1 MNKKFFTLMA
11 AALLGGAAM
20 PSEAF
25 AQASTP
31 AAPVHKAGIADT
43 TEVKSDLMDGLKF
56 MLRSH
61 NNIATGADGGGIA
74 FISVADSAKTS
85 FKVYSDSVK
94 PVAQKPA
101 VFEVRNWNK
110 SSGTFELY
118 VDGKQFVKGIGG
130 KHYGTFMAY
139 SKNKVATSAGQ
150 WDSLKV
156 VTGPLAL
163 DTVFTQAGK
172 TTGASIES
180 NIIHTYTTK
189 TTQAAENLNAYFNG
203 SFKLGFPDAET
214 APAVNPFGEDLVA
227 IPASV
232 LNYVLTNGVGTNAT
246 FSKDSVFMAK
256 KTDDA
261 VKIGAGSETSVA
273 KIKALELVVIDPTK
287 SFGLTGFDGT
297 AGEGYMFTTIKAED
311 LSATE
316 NELNEDGTLK
326 KVYYMNG
333 LFKVNEADGLNAAG
347 KLSLVAGKFQYFDK
361 NKKSTAIYAEDSD
374 GYQADSVLIA
384 AYTPTKDGAAYY
396 VTTVHAEAEEG
407 IALAEMGGT
416 SYVNTKALLSEDG
429 PTIYNIQFLGTK
441 PTSGS
446 NWYGKY
452 LVCVPANSNEGGTYG
467 AAAPADV
474 DLTNADAQWIVKEVG
489 SAGKLTLISARDYKT
504 EAKLSLYEADGGLYT
519 LNGGFDGKDGTEKVK
534 LTTAEESAAYVKLT
548 DTEKTQNMQ
557 IYFQGKDAI
566 GKEKVYVAWNK
577 DRKQFVGTQESAD
590 AENFKHAGDTTVVE
604 KYTYAYLKKGE
615 VADKEVEVKIPAY
628 RFKWNDKFV
637 HFKEES
643 KLDTCAMDDTHKANG
658 NAIWFAFKKNYDGT
672 TNALVFKS
680 KDGKANKDSLV
691 NGQKAQRLYVKTL
704 DATLDSTLISTANS
718 YVDVVLSFYS
728 LGETLPQE
736 VGRATFESNLGG
748 IAMRENENG
757 IVDAIIAD
765 EPATF
770 WLDTADTKA
779 DFPTFYIRSSV
790 SAEDLRAD
798 EEAAPVKRFMLY
810 TPTALA
816 NYWDDA
822 KAEWVKDNDYYAYDD
837 LKAVFVPAAVVGV
850 NEVVADINGKETT
863 LKKDGT
869 KVFKFHITEAD
880 DEGGYYISSDKTG
893 NYLRNAN
900 GVLVFTSDKN
910 KALVVSVNEGDP
922 TANEAIEAAGVQ
934 VIGGQGAVTVQGAAG
949 KVITVANI
957 LGQTIANQVAASDN
971 VTIAVPAGIVVV
983 AVEGEAT
990 KVVVK

>member
-11 AALLGGAAM
+11 AALIGGAAM
-20 PSEAF
+20 PSEAT
-25 AQASTP
+25 AQ
-31 AAPVHKAGIADT
+31 VHEAGKADT
-43 TEVKSDLMDGLKF
+43 TLVESDLKDGLKF
-56 MLRSH
+56 MLRAH
-61 NNIATGADGGGIA
+61 NQGTAPKGNFITVKGI
-74 FISVADSAKTS
+74 DKTS
-85 FKVYSDSVK
+85 FVECEDSVTL
-94 PVAQKPA
+94 VSGKPA
-101 VFEVRNWNK
+101 VFEVKDYVN
-110 SSGTFELY
+110 GTFKLY
-118 VDGKQFVKGIGG
+118 VDGKKFVK
-130 KHYGTFMAY
+130 KYTKDDKDAYYDTFVAY
-139 SKNKVATSAGQ
+139 INDKVTTKAGDWDSIKVATAAYG
-150 WDSLKV
+150 
-156 VTGPLAL
+156 VT
-163 DTVFTQAGK
+163 DTLF
-172 TTGASIES
+172 TTGNPDAWKS
-180 NIIHTYTTK
+180 NMVHTYTTK
-189 TTQAAENLNAYFNG
+189 TTQTAKNLNDYYNG

-232 LNYVLTNGVGTNAT
+232 LNHHLANGVGTHAT
-246 FSKDSVFMAK
+246 LGKDSVFMAK

-261 VKIGAGSETSVA
+261 VKIGRGEETSLA

-297 AGEGYMFTTIKAED
+297 AGEGYMFTTIKAENLD
-311 LSATE
+311 ATE
-316 NELNEDGTLK
+316 NELDEDGALK

-347 KLSLVAGKFQYFDK
+347 KLSLIAGRFQYFNK
-361 NKKSTAIYAEDSD
+361 NKVSTPIARTEDFPV
-374 GYQADSVLIA
+374 DSVLIA

-396 VTTVHAEAEEG
+396 VTTIGDYVEDG
-407 IALAEMGGT
+407 VVLAEMGGT

-441 PTSGS
+441 PSTGS

-452 LVCVPANSNEGGTYG
+452 LVCVPDNNNDGSAVD
-467 AAAPADV
+467 AAAPAEV
-474 DLTNADAQWIVKEVG
+474 DLTNVDAQWIVTGTG
-489 SAGKLTLISARDYKT
+489 SAGKLTLVSARDYKT
-504 EAKLSLYEADGGLYT
+504 EITLSLYEADGGLYT
-519 LNGGFDGKDGTEKVK
+519 LNGGAYNEEKGAEKVK
-534 LTTAEESAAYVKLT
+534 LTAAEETAAYVKLT

-557 IYFQGKDAI
+557 IYFQGYDAI
-566 GKEKVYVAWNK
+566 GKEEIYVAWDK
-577 DRKQFVGTQESAD
+577 DKKKFVGTQESD
-590 AENFKHAGDTTVVE
+590 YAENFKYAADTTVVE
-604 KYTYAYLKKGE
+604 KYSYAYLKKGE

-637 HFKEES
+637 HFKTES
-643 KLDTCAMDDTHKANG
+643 VLDTCAMDDEHKANG

-691 NGQKAQRLYVKTL
+691 NGQTAQRLYVRTL
-704 DATLDSTLISTANS
+704 DAALDSTLISTANS

-779 DFPTFYIRSSV
+779 DFPTFYIRSGV

-816 NYWDDA
+816 NYWDDDL
-822 KAEWVKDNDYYAYDD
+822 AEWVKDDDYYAYDE

-850 NEVVADINGKETT
+850 NEVVADINGEETT
-863 LKKDGT
+863 LKKDDT

-900 GVLVFTSDKN
+900 GVLVFTSDKS

-922 TANEAIEAAGVQ
+922 TANEAIAAEGVQ

-971 VTIAVPAGIVVV
+971 VTIAAPAGVVVV

>member
-11 AALLGGAAM
+11 AALIGGAAM
-20 PSEAF
+20 PSEAT
-25 AQASTP
+25 AQ
-31 AAPVHKAGIADT
+31 VHEAGKADT
-43 TEVKSDLMDGLKF
+43 TLVESDLKDGLKF
-56 MLRSH
+56 MLRAH
-61 NNIATGADGGGIA
+61 KQGTAPKGNFITVKGIN
-74 FISVADSAKTS
+74 KTS
-85 FKVYSDSVK
+85 FVECEDSVTL
-94 PVAQKPA
+94 VSEKPA
-101 VFEVRNWNK
+101 VFEVKDYVN
-110 SSGTFELY
+110 GTFKLY
-118 VDGKQFVKGIGG
+118 VDGKKFVK
-130 KHYGTFMAY
+130 KYTKDDKDAYYDTFVAY
-139 SKNKVATSAGQ
+139 SGGNVTTEAGKWDSILVATP
-150 WDSLKV
+150 
-156 VTGPLAL
+156 TY
-163 DTVFTQAGK
+163 GK
-172 TTGASIES
+172 TDTLFTTYISDAVGRVS
-180 NIIHTYTTK
+180 NSVFTYTTK
-189 TTQAAENLNAYFNG
+189 TTQTAKNLNDYYNG

-227 IPASV
+227 IPSS
-232 LNYVLTNGVGTNAT
+232 VLTNLLGNGIGA
-246 FSKDSVFMAK
+246 SGLKLDSVFMAK

-261 VKIGAGSETSVA
+261 VKIGNGQTTDAA

-316 NELNEDGTLK
+316 NELDEDGTLK

-347 KLSLVAGKFQYFDK
+347 KLSLIAGKFQYFNK
-361 NKKSTAIYAEDSD
+361 NKVSTPIAGTE
-374 GYQADSVLIA
+374 GFPVDSVLIA

-396 VTTVHAEAEEG
+396 VTTIGDYVEDG
-407 IALAEMGGT
+407 VVLAEMGGT
-416 SYVNTKALLSEDG
+416 SYVDTKALLSEDG
-429 PTIYNIQFLGTK
+429 PTIYNIQFLGKK
-441 PTSGS
+441 PSSSS

-452 LVCVPANSNEGGTYG
+452 LVCVPDNSDKEGTTN
-467 AAAPADV
+467 AVAPAYV
-474 DLTNADAQWIVKEVG
+474 DLTNADAQWIVTGTG
-489 SAGKLTLISARDYKT
+489 SAGKLTLVSARDYKT
-504 EAKLSLYEADGGLYT
+504 TVDLNLYEADGGLYT
-519 LNGGFDGKDGTEKVK
+519 LSGGAYGGNEGAEKVK
-534 LTTAEESAAYVKLT
+534 LTAAEETAAYVKLT

-557 IYFQGKDAI
+557 IYFQGYDAI

-577 DRKQFVGTQESAD
+577 DKQQFVGTQESNY
-590 AENFKHAGDTTVVE
+590 AENFKYAADTTVVATY
-604 KYTYAYLKKGE
+604 KYAYLKKGE
-615 VADKEVEVKIPAY
+615 ITDKEVEVKIPAY

-643 KLDTCAMDDTHKANG
+643 KLDTCAMDDEHRANG

-680 KDGKANKDSLV
+680 PAVQKDAKVFADSLV
-691 NGQKAQRLYVKTL
+691 NGQKAQRLYVNTFNT
-704 DATLDSTLISTANS
+704 ALDSTLISAEKS

-779 DFPTFYIRSSV
+779 DFPTFYIRSGV

-816 NYWDDA
+816 NYWDDDLA
-822 KAEWVKDNDYYAYDD
+822 KWVKDNDYYAYDE

-850 NEVVADINGKETT
+850 NEVVADINGEETT
-863 LKKDGT
+863 LKKDDT

-880 DEGGYYISSDKTG
+880 DEGGYYISSDQTG

-900 GVLVFTSDKN
+900 GVLVFTSDKS

-922 TANEAIEAAGVQ
+922 TANEAIEAEAGVQ

-971 VTIAVPAGIVVV
+971 VTIAAPAGIVVV